1 MKPAEDKARMPWRD
15 KSYRIIFEADT
26 PAVPTRSPPASAQ
39 PASAPATYK
48 MPPSAKTAA
57 PPSPQSMT

>member
-39 PASAPATYK
+39 PASAPAT
-48 MPPSAKTAA
+48 
-57 PPSPQSMT
+57 